1 MRNQPI
7 FQSTGNRWID
17 LEIQRIEK
25 MKILYVT
32 TISNTLNAF
41 LTSHIEE
48 LTKVGHV
55 VDIACKIEQP
65 LNQNLLKTTRNF
77 FEIQFN
83 RSPRKNNFLG
93 LIRQIRKLVLQ
104 EEYDIVHTH
113 TPIASAVVRLAC
125 KGIEKTK
132 VFYTAHG
139 FHFLKGGP
147 LFNWLT
153 YYPIEKILSRYTD
166 TLITINKEDYSIAQR
181 KFKMKRL
188 YLIPGVGVD
197 LEKFCP
203 VSVDEKK
210 VIKKQ
215 LGLEVDKKYL
225 ICIGELNTNKN
236 QILLINM
243 MEAISKQRKDLVL
256 LLVGSGQLELHLQQL
271 VIEKGLEQF
280 VQFLGFRKDVADL
293 LRASDLALSSSKRE
307 GLPVNLIEAMAT
319 GLPLIVTNCRGSRDL
334 VEESDNG
341 RIFPS
346 EDSEENATCVLTV
359 LDNDEQYEY
368 YSSHSRQGCIKYSS
382 NNIHKEMRKI
392 YLNFP

>member
-1 MRNQPI
+1 
-7 FQSTGNRWID
+7 
-17 LEIQRIEK
+17 

-41 LTSHIEE
+41 LTPHIEE

-65 LNQNLLKTTRNF
+65 LNQNLLKSTRNF
-77 FEIQFN
+77 IEIQFN

-93 LIRQIRKLVLQ
+93 LIRQIRKLVLK

-113 TPIASAVVRLAC
+113 TPVASAVVRLAC

-153 YYPIEKILSRYTD
+153 YYPIEKFLSRYTD
-166 TLITINKEDYSIAQR
+166 TLITINNEDFSIAQR
-181 KFKMKRL
+181 KFKMKHL
-188 YLIPGVGVD
+188 YLINGVGVD
-197 LEKFCP
+197 LEKFHP
-203 VSVDEKK
+203 VSVDEKL
-210 VIKKQ
+210 VIKKR

-243 MEAISKQRKDLVL
+243 MEAISKQREDLVL
-256 LLVGSGQLELHLQQL
+256 LLVGSGQLENKLQQL
-271 VIEKGLEQF
+271 VIDKGLEQF
-280 VQFLGFRKDVADL
+280 IQLLGYRKDIADL

-319 GLPLIVTNCRGSRDL
+319 GLPLIVTDCRGNRDL
-334 VEESDNG
+334 VENNRNG
-341 RIFPS
+341 FIVPI
-346 EDSEENATCVLTV
+346 
-359 LDNDEQYEY
+359 NDELAFVNSIIEILEDKQLMDQMSKESQKMVKKFDKGLVESSILETY
-368 YSSHSRQGCIKYSS
+368 Y
-382 NNIHKEMRKI
+382 
-392 YLNFP
+392 

>member
-1 MRNQPI
+1 
-7 FQSTGNRWID
+7 
-17 LEIQRIEK
+17 

-41 LTSHIEE
+41 LTPHIEE

-65 LNQNLLKTTRNF
+65 LNQNLLKSTRNF
-77 FEIQFN
+77 IEIQFN

-93 LIRQIRKLVLQ
+93 LIRQIRKLVLK

-113 TPIASAVVRLAC
+113 TPVASAVVRLAC

-153 YYPIEKILSRYTD
+153 YYPIEKFLSRYTD
-166 TLITINKEDYSIAQR
+166 TLITINNEDFSIAQR
-181 KFKMKRL
+181 KFKMKHL
-188 YLIPGVGVD
+188 YLINGVGVD
-197 LEKFCP
+197 LEKFHP
-203 VSVDEKK
+203 VSVDEKL
-210 VIKKQ
+210 VIKKR

-243 MEAISKQRKDLVL
+243 MEAISKQREDLVL
-256 LLVGSGQLELHLQQL
+256 LLVGSGQLENKLQQL
-271 VIEKGLEQF
+271 VIDKGLEQF
-280 VQFLGFRKDVADL
+280 IQLLGYRKDIADL

-319 GLPLIVTNCRGSRDL
+319 GLPLIVTDCRGNRDL
-334 VEESDNG
+334 VEDGKNG
-341 RIFPS
+341 FIVNSNSINELIRITQ
-346 EDSEENATCVLTV
+346 EILNCKK
-359 LDNDEQYEY
+359 QYELM
-368 YSSHSRQGCIKYSS
+368 SEMCLSESNKFSLRQICDVILQ
-382 NNIHKEMRKI
+382 I
-392 YLNFP
+392 YLN